1 MNHAPAPDGMT
12 TLLDHE
18 GARKYVCGAEW
29 GRFLA
34 AARRRDR
41 PTETFCRL
49 LAYTGCRLSEALSLT
64 PERLDPETGRVI
76 FRTLKRRRR
85 VFRAVPIPP
94 DLMQALKV
102 LAHGKPSD
110 APLWGWCRQTG
121 WRRVKSVMDA
131 AGITGPQASPKGLR
145 HGFGIA
151 NAENNVPAAL
161 TQRWLGHAR
170 LETTAIYQHAVGR
183 EERVFAQRVWRH
195 LPTMR

>member
-1 MNHAPAPDGMT
+1 MSYGAAPDGMAA
-12 TLLDHE
+12 LFDRD

-34 AARRRDR
+34 VARRRDAA
-41 PTETFCRL
+41 TDTFCRL

-85 VFRAVPIPP
+85 VFRAVPVPP
-94 DLMQALKV
+94 DLMRALRGLAQGKV
-102 LAHGKPSD
+102 PD

-121 WRRVKSVMDA
+121 WRRVKGVMDS

-183 EERVFAQRVWRH
+183 EERAFAERVWRRM
-195 LPTMR
+195 PGAD